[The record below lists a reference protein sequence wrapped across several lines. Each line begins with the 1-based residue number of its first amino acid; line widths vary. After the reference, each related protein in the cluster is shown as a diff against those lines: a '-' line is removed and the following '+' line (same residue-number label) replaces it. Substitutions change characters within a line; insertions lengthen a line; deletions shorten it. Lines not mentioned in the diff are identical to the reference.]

1 LLGAALA
8 SIALA
13 PLSYIQPFGDRLEP
27 SPVAPLAPAT
37 VALGIG
43 LAATN
48 VMSTMEH
55 QAKRRLVFARVAWGA
70 ALLVSAVGVSACAA
84 AVADPEWRVPVVRN
98 GVGLAGLSLVGAVA
112 FGSRLAWMPAFVIAA
127 VTFAAGR
134 DPHSGTAQS
143 WALLLAPAESRPA
156 LTAAV
161 TLGLVG
167 LVVHAIRDSRPS
179 QGVVGE

>member
-1 LLGAALA
+1 M
-8 SIALA
+8 A
-13 PLSYIQPFGDRLEP
+13 PLSYIQSFGDRLEP

-37 VALGIG
+37 VTLVIG
-43 LAATN
+43 LAVAN

-55 QAKRRLVFARVAWGA
+55 PTTGRLVVARVAWGA
-70 ALLVSAVGVSACAA
+70 VLLVSTAGVSACAA
-84 AVADPEWRVPVVRN
+84 AVADPDWRVPVVRN
-98 GVGLAGLSLVGAVA
+98 GVGLTGLSLMGGVA
-112 FGSRLAWMPAFVIAA
+112 FGSRLAWMPAFVMTA

-156 LTAAV
+156 LIAAV

-167 LVVHAIRDSRPS
+167 LVVYATRDSRPS
-179 QGVVGE
+179 KGVVGE